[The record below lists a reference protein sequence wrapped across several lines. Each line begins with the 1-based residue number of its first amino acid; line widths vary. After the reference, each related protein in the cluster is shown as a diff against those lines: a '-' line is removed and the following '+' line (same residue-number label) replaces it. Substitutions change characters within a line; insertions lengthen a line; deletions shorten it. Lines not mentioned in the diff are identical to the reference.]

1 MEGFGVSSWPVVGSS
16 VSLGVMVC
24 GFWSAGWGLF
34 CLFFCLQGFCLGFQ
48 GFGVWV

>member
-1 MEGFGVSSWPVVGSS
+1 MEGFGVSRWPVVGSS

-34 CLFFCLQGFCLGFQ
+34 CLVFLSAGLLLGVS
-48 GFGVWV
+48 GFGV